1 MKLIVSILLTALL
14 SFALSLY
21 LPWWIIAVAAFAV
34 AAAIHQAPWKA
45 FLSGFLAL
53 FLLWTV
59 MAWWISAAN
68 NNILA
73 EKISMVILKKDNPVL
88 LMLVTGLIGGLVAGF
103 AALSGSLARKL

>member
-21 LPWWIIAVAAFAV
+21 FPWWVIAIAAFVV

-53 FLLWTV
+53 FLLWTI
-59 MAWWISAAN
+59 MAWWISSEN
-68 NNILA
+68 NNIMA
-73 EKISMVILKKDNPVL
+73 GKVSMVVLNNNNPVL
-88 LMLVTGLIGGLVAGF
+88 LMLLSGLIGGLVAGF

>member
-21 LPWWIIAVAAFAV
+21 LPWWIIAVAAFVV

-53 FLLWTV
+53 FLLWTI

-73 EKISMVILKKDNPVL
+73 EKISMVILKKDNPVM

>member
-21 LPWWIIAVAAFAV
+21 LPWWIIAAAAFVV
-34 AAAIHQAPWKA
+34 AAAIHQNPWKA

-53 FLLWTV
+53 FLLWTI
-59 MAWWISAAN
+59 MAWWLSTAN

-73 EKISMVILKKDNPVL
+73 GKISMVVLNNDSPVL
-88 LMLVTGLIGGLVAGF
+88 LMLITGLIGGLVAGF

>member
-21 LPWWIIAVAAFAV
+21 LPWWVIAIAAFVV

-53 FLLWTV
+53 FLLWAI
-59 MAWWISAAN
+59 MAWWISSAN
-68 NNILA
+68 NDILA
-73 EKISMVILKKDNPVL
+73 GKVSMVVLNNDNPVL
-88 LMLVTGLIGGLVAGF
+88 LMLLSGLIGGLVAGF
-103 AALSGSLARKL
+103 AALSGSLARRL